1 MAASKIAGAGGGA
14 VIGGVLGSV
23 IPGAGTV
30 VGGVI
35 GGVIGGVLIDAT
47 LLKLEESISR
57 DKFKLEIV
65 TAIREAKEEF
75 KTKLFAHP

>member
-1 MAASKIAGAGGGA
+1 
-14 VIGGVLGSV
+14 V

-35 GGVIGGVLIDAT
+35 GGVLVDAT

-57 DKFKLEIV
+57 HQFKQ
-65 TAIREAKEEF
+65 
-75 KTKLFAHP
+75 